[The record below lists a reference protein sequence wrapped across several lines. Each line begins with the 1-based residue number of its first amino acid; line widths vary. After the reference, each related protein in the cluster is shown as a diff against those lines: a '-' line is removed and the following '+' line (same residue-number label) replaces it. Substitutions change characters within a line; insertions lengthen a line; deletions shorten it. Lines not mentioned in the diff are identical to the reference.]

1 MRDKRPPRMTEESS
15 TSLTP
20 PPTSSGVNQLTQTTT
35 KMPLKVS
42 STRSEELRSNT
53 TKPPLLCCRPKTH
66 LLKPLKLIKS
76 QTWLPPLRMPRP
88 KSKTNILTW
97 LESKN
102 TTTSLKLSSMT
113 SIWPEIAIKVGLLG
127 EKVTAF
133 TNAEEAKNAYQ
144 TTEDNLK

>member
-20 PPTSSGVNQLTQTTT
+20 PPTSSGVNQLTQTTI

-53 TKPPLLCCRPKTH
+53 TKPPSLCCRPKTH

-113 SIWPEIAIKVGLLG
+113 SIWPEIPNLLKSWKVRLQLRLDFLV
-127 EKVTAF
+127 K
-133 TNAEEAKNAYQ
+133 K
-144 TTEDNLK
+144 